1 MIPPWGV
8 NRKPVI
14 GAEVVVQALGAQV
27 NASRY
32 ILDFSLLLEPL
43 KRIVDLSFIKTGL
56 LFQGS
61 DTNTLPASSDDL
73 LDGTDRRSLFYSRG
87 RRGIFSVASL
97 LQVYAEYLG
106 QV

>member
-1 MIPPWGV
+1 M
-8 NRKPVI
+8 I

-73 LDGTDRRSLFYSRG
+73 LDGTDRRGRC
-87 RRGIFSVASL
+87 RRGIFLVDSL